1 MTRLAGVRRSCG
13 GTLTGQRRHA
23 SVVAY
28 VSRLGHSSGA
38 AEGIPRVAVEVAIV
52 DPLPLFRDG
61 AVMAL
66 AAAGH
71 PVRTP
76 ADVLAWARQAS
87 AAVVLLTVQDEND
100 WQLLDRLNENEPSH
114 PVVVLLGT
122 EAAAAGVRAVRAG
135 ARSVVPRQMTA
146 TMLRRT
152 VAATIEGQAVLPA
165 AVAAALAAGERA
177 SGGFG
182 ISAERLSWLQA
193 LATGS
198 TVAELAR
205 DAGYSER
212 AMFRLLRALYREMGV
227 RSRIEALM
235 RAREHGWM

>member
-1 MTRLAGVRRSCG
+1 M
-13 GTLTGQRRHA
+13 
-23 SVVAY
+23 
-28 VSRLGHSSGA
+28 
-38 AEGIPRVAVEVAIV
+38 AVEVAVV

-71 PVRTP
+71 AVWTP
-76 ADVLAWARQAS
+76 PDVLAWTRQA
-87 AAVVLLTVQDEND
+87 AAALVLLTLQDEDD
-100 WQLLDRLNENEPSH
+100 WRLLDRLTESEPPH

-122 EAAAAGVRAVRAG
+122 ETVAAGIRAVRAG
-135 ARSVVPRQMTA
+135 ARSVVPRQVTA
-146 TMLRRT
+146 TMLQRT

-165 AVAAALAAGERA
+165 AVAAALASGTQYAGDA
-177 SGGFG
+177 A
-182 ISAERLSWLQA
+182 ISREKLFWLQA

-205 DAGYSER
+205 HAGYSER

-227 RSRIEALM
+227 RTRIEALM